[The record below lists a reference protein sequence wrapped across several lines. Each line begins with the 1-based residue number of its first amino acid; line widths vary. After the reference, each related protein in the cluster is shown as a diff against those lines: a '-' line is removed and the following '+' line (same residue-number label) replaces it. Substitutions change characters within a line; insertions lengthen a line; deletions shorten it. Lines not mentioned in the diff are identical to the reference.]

1 MKILIVFCVILC
13 SAQGQLLTVRLLL
26 DINETCLRSQG
37 FFDLWK
43 QQKKYENETALA
55 TLSARL
61 AELDALPDQR
71 QRWIELCRGILAG
84 MYPTTN
90 VHYNKVISFPFYL
103 LDKRGIIFAY

>member
-1 MKILIVFCVILC
+1 MYYLQVLIILCVILC

-61 AELDALPDQR
+61 AEIDALPDER

-84 MYPTTN
+84 MYQTKN
-90 VHYNKVISFPFYL
+90 IHYKT
-103 LDKRGIIFAY
+103 

>member
-1 MKILIVFCVILC
+1 MLLRFFINYCSIFF

-61 AELDALPDQR
+61 AEIDALPDER
-71 QRWIELCRGILAG
+71 QRWTELCRGILAG
-84 MYPTTN
+84 M
-90 VHYNKVISFPFYL
+90 H
-103 LDKRGIIFAY
+103 